1 MAYRLQFR
9 RDTENEWERV
19 NPSLADAEIGF
30 IKQSG
35 SSLYKIGEPW
45 TQEEIDTI
53 IENGGI
59 TDTTPEKNWIPYAGN
74 EAYFSPG
81 NPKKWKNLVTFG
93 FNGKISQSLV
103 SGVDGDDATSV
114 LNKKVVI
121 DEIARIWKALGVNSD
136 DDETFEQKVNA
147 ALKEHS
153 DTLKVL
159 NEFAEEYGPIVD
171 KLGED
176 VEKHDKD
183 IYGFDT
189 ITTETDEETRDE
201 VEVTVHT
208 PGLIEKL
215 DKAVE
220 RLDAATSSFQSSQIL
235 TDKEFSDMEKN
246 SMLQEGVLYL
256 TYIDEEAEGE

>member
-9 RDTENEWERV
+9 RDTFSEWERV
-19 NPSLADAEIGF
+19 NPVLADAEIGF
-30 IKQSG
+30 IKQRG
-35 SSLYKIGEPW
+35 SSLYKIGEAW
-45 TQEEIDTI
+45 SQEELD
-53 IENGGI
+53 EMASQGI
-59 TDTTPEKNWIPYAGN
+59 TLDPLYHVVGGMKRWNDLP
-74 EAYFSPG
+74 
-81 NPKKWKNLVTFG
+81 TFG
-93 FNGKISQSLV
+93 FNGNISQSLV
-103 SGVDGDDATSV
+103 SGTDGDDATSV

-121 DEIARIWKALGVNSD
+121 EEIARIWEALGVNSD

-159 NEFAEEYGPIVD
+159 NEFAEEYEPIVD

-189 ITTETDEETRDE
+189 ITTETDEETGDE

-256 TYIDEEAEGE
+256 TYTKEETEGE

>member
-9 RDTENEWERV
+9 RDTFSEWERV
-19 NPSLADAEIGF
+19 NPVLADAEIGF
-30 IKQSG
+30 IKQRG
-35 SSLYKIGEPW
+35 SSLYKIGEAW
-45 TQEEIDTI
+45 SQEELD
-53 IENGGI
+53 EMVAQGI
-59 TDTTPEKNWIPYAGN
+59 TLDPLYHVVGGMKRWNDLP
-74 EAYFSPG
+74 
-81 NPKKWKNLVTFG
+81 TFG
-93 FNGKISQSLV
+93 FNGNISQSLV
-103 SGVDGDDATSV
+103 SGTDGDDATSV

-121 DEIARIWKALGVNSD
+121 EEIARIWEALGVNSD

-189 ITTETDEETRDE
+189 ITTETDEETGDE
-201 VEVTVHT
+201 VEVAVHT

-256 TYIDEEAEGE
+256 TYIDEEADEEADEE

>member
-9 RDTENEWERV
+9 RDTFSEWERV
-19 NPSLADAEIGF
+19 NPVLADAEIGF
-30 IKQSG
+30 IKQRG
-35 SSLYKIGEPW
+35 SSLYKIGEAW
-45 TQEEIDTI
+45 SQEELD
-53 IENGGI
+53 EMAAQGI
-59 TDTTPEKNWIPYAGN
+59 TLDPLYHVVGGMKRWNDLP
-74 EAYFSPG
+74 
-81 NPKKWKNLVTFG
+81 TFG
-93 FNGKISQSLV
+93 FNGNISQSLV
-103 SGVDGDDATSV
+103 SGTDGDDATSV

-121 DEIARIWKALGVNSD
+121 EEIARIWEALGVNSD

-159 NEFAEEYGPIVD
+159 NEFAEEYEPIVD

-189 ITTETDEETRDE
+189 ITTETDEETGDE

-256 TYIDEEAEGE
+256 TYIDEEADEEADEE

>member
-9 RDTENEWERV
+9 RDTFSEWERV
-19 NPSLADAEIGF
+19 NPVLADAEIGF
-30 IKQSG
+30 IKQRG
-35 SSLYKIGEPW
+35 SSLYKIGEAW
-45 TQEEIDTI
+45 SQEELDEMAAQDITLDPLYHVA
-53 IENGGI
+53 GGMKRWN
-59 TDTTPEKNWIPYAGN
+59 DLP
-74 EAYFSPG
+74 
-81 NPKKWKNLVTFG
+81 TFG
-93 FNGKISQSLV
+93 FNGNISQSLV
-103 SGVDGDDATSV
+103 SGTDGDDATSV

-121 DEIARIWKALGVNSD
+121 EEIARIWEALGVNSD
-136 DDETFEQKVNA
+136 DDETFEQKVNT

-189 ITTETDEETRDE
+189 ITTETDKETGDE

-256 TYIDEEAEGE
+256 TYTKEETEGE

>member
-9 RDTENEWERV
+9 RDTFSEWERV
-19 NPSLADAEIGF
+19 NPVLADAEIGF
-30 IKQSG
+30 IKQRG
-35 SSLYKIGEPW
+35 SSLYKIGEAW
-45 TQEEIDTI
+45 SQEELD
-53 IENGGI
+53 EMAAQGI
-59 TDTTPEKNWIPYAGN
+59 TLDPLYHVVGGMKRWNDLP
-74 EAYFSPG
+74 
-81 NPKKWKNLVTFG
+81 TFG
-93 FNGKISQSLV
+93 FNGNISQSLV
-103 SGVDGDDATSV
+103 SGTDGDDATSV

-121 DEIARIWKALGVNSD
+121 EEIARIWEALGVNSD

-159 NEFAEEYGPIVD
+159 NEFAEEYEPIVD

-189 ITTETDEETRDE
+189 ITTETDEETEDE

-256 TYIDEEAEGE
+256 TYIDEEADEEADEE